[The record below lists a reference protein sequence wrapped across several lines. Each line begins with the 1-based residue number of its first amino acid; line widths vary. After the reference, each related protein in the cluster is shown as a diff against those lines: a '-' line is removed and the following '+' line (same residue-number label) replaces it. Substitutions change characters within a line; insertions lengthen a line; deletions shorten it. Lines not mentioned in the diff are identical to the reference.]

1 MRFFSGWF
9 GIVFFVIGLLSMIF
23 HSELPEDSRLTTLS
37 SFILVFSGVALMY
50 FGREYLPAWLGY
62 LFGGDDNTD

>member
-9 GIVFFVIGLLSMIF
+9 GIAFFAMIF

-37 SFILVFSGVALMY
+37 SLALVFSGVALMY
-50 FGREYLPAWLGY
+50 FGREYLPAWLGH
-62 LFGGDDNTD
+62 LLGGDDNAD